1 LKPRPVHGSGGR
13 RRSGVAG
20 RAPGHESL

>member
-1 LKPRPVHGSGGR
+1 LKPRPIHGSGGR